1 MNLIF
6 ITIDGARVDRIIHGN
21 FYKKLI
27 DKSAFF
33 SKTITYAPY
42 TIGAMHAIFSGT
54 YGNKS
59 GVDSYWST
67 SNFKKNQYKTL
78 VKYLHDTEYTTIG
91 DSINKLILP
100 KDGFDELTI
109 HDEVND
115 DLTQRHLLLLSNAE
129 KLKSD
134 GKKFFLYLHYSNIH
148 TGIMQQVL
156 KKYDNFSKEY
166 FSNKN
171 ENAKFYDT
179 LFKNADKYLET
190 VITEC
195 EKLCLTDDTLIVVI
209 SDHGISIGEKIGER
223 AYGSFCYDYT
233 IKTFANYCSPDLPS
247 SEFNDQVSHVDFMPT
262 ILADLK
268 ISQNKN
274 FEELDGKSLLNA
286 MKGEKYEER
295 YAYTETANPLNERAP
310 PKQPN
315 TKSIRSSNW
324 KLIFNEHN
332 NSKELYNL
340 HEDPNEIKNLIDEDI
355 EIKNILWENLKK
367 FQEVRTQDDL
377 AIPLSKRGLVNP

>member
-1 MNLIF
+1 LNLIF

-209 SDHGISIGEKIGER
+209 SDHGISIGEKLGER
-223 AYGSFCYDYT
+223 AYGVFCYDYT
-233 IKTFANYCSPDLPS
+233 LNATSLFFHKSLSTKFIKN
-247 SEFNDQVSHVDFMPT
+247 QVRSIDILPT
-262 ILADLK
+262 ILDILK
-268 ISQNKN
+268 IPTDPNYEKFDGQSLIPILNGDTTPRIAFSQSGNPLDSGKPPKEPN
-274 FEELDGKSLLNA
+274 VWAVRTDGWKFILNIHDGTEELYDLQN
-286 MKGEKYEER
+286 
-295 YAYTETANPLNERAP
+295 
-310 PKQPN
+310 
-315 TKSIRSSNW
+315 
-324 KLIFNEHN
+324 
-332 NSKELYNL
+332 
-340 HEDPNEIKNLIDEDI
+340 DPNELDNLID
-355 EIKNILWENLKK
+355 IKAKTATKLRLKLK
-367 FQEVRTQDDL
+367 EL
-377 AIPLSKRGLVNP
+377 AVNN